1 MADADGKAVNWLKAK
16 DKVDVGNA
24 MPTAHALGFEDAHD
38 PRMVLVY
45 Y

>member
-24 MPTAHALGFEDAHD
+24 MPTARVLAFEDARD
-38 PRMVLVY
+38 LRMVVFY